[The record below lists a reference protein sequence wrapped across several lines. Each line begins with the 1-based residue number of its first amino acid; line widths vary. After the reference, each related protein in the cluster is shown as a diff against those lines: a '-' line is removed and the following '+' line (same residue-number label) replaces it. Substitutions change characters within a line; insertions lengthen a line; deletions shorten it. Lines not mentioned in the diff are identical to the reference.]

1 MNFDFAL
8 FMVIA
13 TFVSGVIWGI
23 DSLFFN
29 KKRKE
34 KHQQQLN
41 KAKAEVIA
49 DAKEKGVKVKDEST
63 LLADVKPFKK
73 PLMVDY
79 AESFFPVLLFVL
91 IIRSFIAEPFRIPSG
106 SMFPTLLVGDF
117 ILVNKSAYG
126 VKLPVLNTKI
136 IETGEPERGDVIVFR
151 YPEDPRLDYIK
162 RVIGI
167 PGDKISYINKTLRI
181 NNEVV
186 SVERQN
192 VYMPPNKTMPDSREI
207 EYKENLTDAGHNILM
222 NTNRLS
228 DNIEF
233 VVPPKKYFVMGDNR
247 DNSRDSRYWGY
258 VPEENLRGKA
268 FMIWMNWDNVN
279 TTVMFNRIG
288 SSIK

>member
-8 FMVIA
+8 FLVIA
-13 TFVSGVIWGI
+13 VFASGVIWGI

-29 KKRKE
+29 KKRQATADDAVE
-34 KHQQQLN
+34 K
-41 KAKAEVIA
+41 APV
-49 DAKEKGVKVKDEST
+49 S
-63 LLADVKPFKK
+63 KPF
-73 PLMVDY
+73 LVDY

-106 SMFPTLLVGDF
+106 SMLPTLLVGDF

-136 IETGEPERGDVIVFR
+136 IEVGEPERGDVVVFR
-151 YPEDPRLDYIK
+151 YPENPALDYIK
-162 RVIGI
+162 RVVGI
-167 PGDKISYINKTLRI
+167 PGDKISYINKELTV
-181 NNEVV
+181 NGEAVN
-186 SVERQN
+186 VEKLSIYQ
-192 VYMPPNKTMPDSREI
+192 PPDQTMADSRI
-207 EYKENLTDAGHNILM
+207 VHFKENLTGVEHEILM
-222 NTNRLS
+222 NSNRYS
-228 DNIEF
+228 GDISF

-247 DNSRDSRYWGY
+247 DNSNDSRYWGY

-279 TTVMFNRIG
+279 KTVLFSRIG